1 MNETFWH
8 KHKYK
13 LLLGTYFVIAAGAIF
28 RVLKQPYTKSMK
40 ASQIQKICRGTT
52 IAAVLAGI
60 GIGISAGSSR
70 ARSGDAA

>member
-13 LLLGTYFVIAAGAIF
+13 LLLGTYFIIAAGAIF

-40 ASQIQKICRGTT
+40 VSQIQRICGGTT

-60 GIGISAGSSR
+60 GIGAGSSR
-70 ARSGDAA
+70 ARSGDEA

>member
-13 LLLGTYFVIAAGAIF
+13 LLLGTYFIIAAGAIF

-40 ASQIQKICRGTT
+40 VSQIQRICRGTT
-52 IAAVLAGI
+52 IAAVLAAI
-60 GIGISAGSSR
+60 GIGAGSSR
-70 ARSGDAA
+70 ARSGDEA